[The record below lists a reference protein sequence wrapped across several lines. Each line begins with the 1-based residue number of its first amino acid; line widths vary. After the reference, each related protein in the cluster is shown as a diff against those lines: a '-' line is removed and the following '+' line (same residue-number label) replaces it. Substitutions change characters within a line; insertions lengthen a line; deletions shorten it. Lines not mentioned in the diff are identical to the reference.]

1 MPNTPFHRQGSGR
14 LVTPKKLVEKENI
27 SIYIAKKREIF
38 FVQLSLNIKRTEMAR
53 LEDKAAQV
61 HFAALNFDMHLLLC
75 LLWAGV
81 QT

>member
-1 MPNTPFHRQGSGR
+1 MDALPSTLLICRQGSGR

-53 LEDKAAQV
+53 LEEKAAAV
-61 HFAALNFDMHLLLC
+61 
-75 LLWAGV
+75 
-81 QT
+81 